1 MSIEKISNNVISAY
15 TAIRDGVVNGYFKV
29 QNAAVGGYK
38 NVEDACVKALFAKQG
53 ETVEEAKARLSGKQ
67 EGK

>member
-1 MSIEKISNNVISAY
+1 MSIEKISHSVISAY

-38 NVEDACVKALFAKQG
+38 KVEDGCIKTLFAKQD